1 MAPLFL
7 STPTPFRMSSIQ
19 QQIDELR
26 EQKENLSERIAELE
40 DTMRWEKEKDVR
52 CAQLQHKE
60 DLENIER
67 LRTDTPL
74 VTSNPALMKHLERL
88 VTWGGG
94 TPHSQGRAWAFC
106 ENWQTSML
114 NVNNGISMPAL
125 SGATWPD
132 GALSMSGVFSYSS
145 FYKDGSSGINYPK
158 GTMIDFDLLYRD
170 GRGRLRKGLVL
181 KEGAI
186 LQLVPEKKVYT
197 SLGEWIA
204 GLAQP
209 TFGAVRVRLPDPRTR
224 HEKAQEELSKLGS
237 FEEKVAYL
245 MSTYNL
251 KQRVKF
257 GYSPKELYEQAQ
269 VHRDTKKNVIKE
281 RLAGF
286 DLSAPEAGQ
295 LLEIYGRHLK
305 NAEVFKQQ
313 AFKFMQSRPE
323 KERDTRPISF
333 HNRWHSCLVARDG
346 GALTTHGGIVYHDSS
361 PTGMA
366 PHPLPPEGQSKVFL
380 MWRGKQ
386 IAFNV

>member
-1 MAPLFL
+1 
-7 STPTPFRMSSIQ
+7 MSSIQ
-19 QQIDELR
+19 QQLDALR

-52 CAQLQHKE
+52 CAQVQHKE

-74 VTSNPALMKHLERL
+74 VTSNPALMKHLDRL
-88 VTWGGG
+88 ATWGGG

-106 ENWQTSML
+106 ENWQINML

-132 GALSMSGVFSYSS
+132 GVLSMSGVFSYSS

-158 GTMIDFDLLYRD
+158 GAMIDFDLLYRD

-204 GLAQP
+204 ELAQP

-224 HEKAQEELSKLGS
+224 HEKVQDEVSKLGS
-237 FEEKVAYL
+237 FEKKVEYIMA
-245 MSTYNL
+245 TYNL

-269 VHRDTKKNVIKE
+269 VYCEMRKNATKE

-286 DLSAPEAGQ
+286 DLSAPDAGR
-295 LLEIYGRHLK
+295 LLERYGRHLK
-305 NAEVFKQQ
+305 NAEAYKER

-323 KERDTRPISF
+323 KERDTKPISF
-333 HNRWHSCLVARDG
+333 HDRWRSSLVTRDG
-346 GALTTHGGIVYHDSS
+346 GGLTTHGGIVYHQSWVAD
-361 PTGMA
+361 A
-366 PHPLPPEGQSKVFL
+366 PRPVDPEGQSQVFL
-380 MWRGKQ
+380 LWRGKE